1 MLCQLAAWST
11 RFATERQVTGRA
23 GGEWP
28 DQAVGPLVVL
38 APGEENGHTRALP
51 QGVEGVEPELPAP
64 GLPDLVPAASRPR
77 PPGRSNSVAPVTH
90 QG

>member
-1 MLCQLAAWST
+1 MLCPLAAGST
-11 RFATERQVTGRA
+11 RFATERQVTRRA

-28 DQAVGPLVVL
+28 DQAVGPPVCCT
-38 APGEENGHTRALP
+38 GEENGHTRALP

-77 PPGRSNSVAPVTH
+77 APGRSNSVAPVT
-90 QG
+90 